1 MWYVRRVRTED
12 DYLVAGRS
20 LGPGVVAMSVFAT
33 WFGAETCLAA
43 AGETY
48 RRGLVAATTD
58 PLGYGLAVILVGA
71 LFAARLRAGGFVTV
85 ADLFRERYGTG
96 IERFAVLLMVPTSV
110 LWAAAQVRAFGQ
122 ILAVLGGIEPE
133 TAIAIAAGVVIIYTM
148 VGGLLADT
156 MTDVLQG
163 IVLMAGL
170 GILLVAVVAV
180 VAAGDLA
187 ALEQIPRE
195 RFALLPAGEPL
206 LSHFERWA
214 IPVIGSLVAQ
224 EVIVRALAARS
235 PEIARRGTVAGGLLF
250 IAVGTVPIL
259 LGLIGAPL
267 LPGLAE
273 PDSVLIV
280 QAQRYLP
287 TALYVVF
294 AGALVSAILST
305 VDSTLLVAGSLAAHN
320 GVLSLKPGFSPRG
333 KLLMNRG
340 AVVLFGFVAWGLA
353 RSAESVFE
361 LVQESSAF
369 GTAGIVVV
377 FVFAFRQ
384 GWGGKWAAA
393 AALAAGALVYQ
404 VGSRGFLEYPYLV
417 ALAAALGAF
426 LAGGLLD
433 RRGRGLIVRG
443 DAREATTL

>member
-1 MWYVRRVRTED
+1 MVGLGAI
-12 DYLVAGRS
+12 LVA
-20 LGPGVVAMSVFAT
+20 
-33 WFGAETCLAA
+33 
-43 AGETY
+43 
-48 RRGLVAATTD
+48 
-58 PLGYGLAVILVGA
+58 
-71 LFAARLRAGGFVTV
+71 VTV
-85 ADLFRERYGTG
+85 A
-96 IERFAVLLMVPTSV
+96 
-110 LWAAAQVRAFGQ
+110 
-122 ILAVLGGIEPE
+122 
-133 TAIAIAAGVVIIYTM
+133 
-148 VGGLLADT
+148 
-156 MTDVLQG
+156 
-163 IVLMAGL
+163 
-170 GILLVAVVAV
+170 
-180 VAAGDLA
+180 GDLT
-187 ALEQIPRE
+187 ALERIPRE
-195 RFALLPAGEPL
+195 RFALLPSGEPL
-206 LSHFERWA
+206 LSHFERWS

-235 PEIARRGTVAGGLLF
+235 PEIARRGTVAGGVLF

-259 LGLIGAPL
+259 LGLIGATL

-320 GVLSLKPGFSPRG
+320 GVLSFRPRLSPRA
-333 KLLMNRG
+333 KLLANRA
-340 AVVLFGFVAWGLA
+340 AVVTFGFVAWGLA

-377 FVFAFRQ
+377 FLFSFAR

-404 VGSRGFLEYPYLV
+404 VGSREFLEYPYLA
-417 ALAAALGAF
+417 ALAAALAAF

-433 RRGRGLIVRG
+433 RRGRAGAVRG
-443 DAREATTL
+443 GGREATTL